1 MSGYNSDKCV
11 PVGLLNKFIIDTKN
25 STANQNNS
33 NNIRILRHTTVYDEL
48 DDYNIQL
55 INDLIKE
62 EA

>member
-1 MSGYNSDKCV
+1 MSGYNLDKCV

-25 STANQNNS
+25 TAADQINS
-33 NNIRILRHTTVYDEL
+33 NDARILRHTTVYDEL